1 MKKLSSIHVIVV
13 ALAFA
18 ANLHADEFSEHFIA
32 AKAGVVNYIEGRPQV
47 FFGNRREGGR
57 NAWPC

>member
-13 ALAFA
+13 ALAFT

-32 AKAGVVNYIEGRPQV
+32 AKAGVVNYLEGRPQV
-47 FFGNRREGGR
+47 FSRKRRQGRR
-57 NAWPC
+57 NA